1 MNAEADTP
9 AAANVPATVN
19 ADLSA
24 LVIAAKLA
32 VMVALWPDAVNAA
45 IVAVLP
51 LDAVLLEMELRQPS
65 WTPAAAEHLA
75 GLQFGCAQVL
85 W

>member
-9 AAANVPATVN
+9 AAANVPAT